1 LNGRNFLLLAKTKE
15 GILWIE
21 SESDFEEMN
30 RLESISAYLVAQS
43 YGRKVDM
50 NSKVVGE
57 ADVDIKEFVDAK
69 ANVDIKELVDAKVD
83 MNADSGMTNANRP
96 PSFPQG
102 FFYFAFNYII

>member
-1 LNGRNFLLLAKTKE
+1 MKAK
-15 GILWIE
+15 
-21 SESDFEEMN
+21 
-30 RLESISAYLVAQS
+30 A
-43 YGRKVDM
+43 
-50 NSKVVGE
+50 VGE

-102 FFYFAFNYII
+102 FFILLLIILYEIP